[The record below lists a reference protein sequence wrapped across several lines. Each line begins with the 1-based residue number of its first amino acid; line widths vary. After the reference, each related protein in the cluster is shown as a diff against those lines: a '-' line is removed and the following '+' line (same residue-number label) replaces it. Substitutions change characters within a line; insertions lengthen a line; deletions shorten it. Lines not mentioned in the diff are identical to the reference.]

1 MDAIDDLIQMAVELK
16 DGQKHLGELRGFE
29 KPVTEGRSV
38 IRDLEAELKFL
49 EREYTN
55 KARRVD
61 QVLKGA
67 EVPLIPDHADV
78 AAAGAHIRGIC

>member
-1 MDAIDDLIQMAVELK
+1 MDAIDDLLQHAIELK
-16 DGQKHLGELRGFE
+16 DGQKHLGELRGYE
-29 KPVTEGRSV
+29 KPVTEGRAE

-49 EREYTN
+49 ERVYGI

-67 EVPLIPDHADV
+67 KVPLIPDHADV
-78 AAAGAHIRGIC
+78 AEARARIRSIA